1 MDNKLNLKNDIVFK
15 AFFSKK
21 GNEKYLK
28 EFLESLLKIHIKKI
42 EVKSEVS
49 LLKLFEEEKGGRLD
63 IRATLNDGIIVNME
77 NKLNQWLAIIDGE
90 DRRLIEMA
98 VVRNKTIKEAK
109 NEVEYLTGDEEV
121 KRINELKDKWERDR
135 VSEMNYLK
143 SIAQKEGL
151 KEGRKSGLKEGLKE
165 GRKEKSI
172 DIAKNMLDKDFSI
185 KEVVSLT
192 GLSEEEVK
200 TLKNDIK
207 NI

>member
-1 MDNKLNLKNDIVFK
+1 MDNKLNFKNDIIFK

-151 KEGRKSGLKEGLKE
+151 KEGRK
-165 GRKEKSI
+165 EKSI

>member
-1 MDNKLNLKNDIVFK
+1 MINILDYELLKYKEYITETAIVIKEHREYEILKNMKWYF
-15 AFFSKK
+15 
-21 GNEKYLK
+21 
-28 EFLESLLKIHIKKI
+28 I
-42 EVKSEVS
+42 ELPKFR
-49 LLKLFEEEKGGRLD
+49 KMKPD
-63 IRATLNDGIIVNME
+63 ME

-143 SIAQKEGL
+143 NIAQ
-151 KEGRKSGLKEGLKE
+151 KEGLKE

-172 DIAKNMLDKDFSI
+172 DIAKNMLNKDFPI

>member
-1 MDNKLNLKNDIVFK
+1 MINILDYELLKYKEYITETAIVIKEHREYEILKNMKWYF
-15 AFFSKK
+15 
-21 GNEKYLK
+21 
-28 EFLESLLKIHIKKI
+28 I
-42 EVKSEVS
+42 ELPKFR
-49 LLKLFEEEKGGRLD
+49 KMKPD
-63 IRATLNDGIIVNME
+63 ME

-109 NEVEYLTGDEEV
+109 KEVEYLTGDEEV

-151 KEGRKSGLKEGLKE
+151 KEGRK
-165 GRKEKSI
+165 EKSI
-172 DIAKNMLDKDFSI
+172 DIAKNMLNKDFPI

>member
-1 MDNKLNLKNDIVFK
+1 MINILDYELLKYKEYITETAIVIKEHREYEILKNMKWYF
-15 AFFSKK
+15 
-21 GNEKYLK
+21 
-28 EFLESLLKIHIKKI
+28 I
-42 EVKSEVS
+42 ELPKFR
-49 LLKLFEEEKGGRLD
+49 KMKPD
-63 IRATLNDGIIVNME
+63 ME

-151 KEGRKSGLKEGLKE
+151 KEGRK
-165 GRKEKSI
+165 EKSI
-172 DIAKNMLDKDFSI
+172 DIAKNMLNKDFPI

>member
-1 MDNKLNLKNDIVFK
+1 
-15 AFFSKK
+15 
-21 GNEKYLK
+21 
-28 EFLESLLKIHIKKI
+28 
-42 EVKSEVS
+42 
-49 LLKLFEEEKGGRLD
+49 
-63 IRATLNDGIIVNME
+63 
-77 NKLNQWLAIIDGE
+77 
-90 DRRLIEMA
+90 MA

-109 NEVEYLTGDEEV
+109 KEVEYLTGDEEV

-143 SIAQKEGL
+143 SIAQ
-151 KEGRKSGLKEGLKE
+151 KEGLKE

>member
-1 MDNKLNLKNDIVFK
+1 MINILDYELLKYKEYITETAIVIKEHREYEILKNMKWYF
-15 AFFSKK
+15 
-21 GNEKYLK
+21 
-28 EFLESLLKIHIKKI
+28 I
-42 EVKSEVS
+42 ELPKFR
-49 LLKLFEEEKGGRLD
+49 KMKPD
-63 IRATLNDGIIVNME
+63 ME

>member
-1 MDNKLNLKNDIVFK
+1 
-15 AFFSKK
+15 
-21 GNEKYLK
+21 
-28 EFLESLLKIHIKKI
+28 
-42 EVKSEVS
+42 
-49 LLKLFEEEKGGRLD
+49 
-63 IRATLNDGIIVNME
+63 ME

-109 NEVEYLTGDEEV
+109 DEVEYLTGDEEV

>member
-1 MDNKLNLKNDIVFK
+1 MINILDYELLKYKEYITETAIVIKEHREYEILKNMKWYF
-15 AFFSKK
+15 
-21 GNEKYLK
+21 
-28 EFLESLLKIHIKKI
+28 I
-42 EVKSEVS
+42 ELPKFR
-49 LLKLFEEEKGGRLD
+49 KMKPD
-63 IRATLNDGIIVNME
+63 ME

-151 KEGRKSGLKEGLKE
+151 KEGRK
-165 GRKEKSI
+165 EKSI

>member
-1 MDNKLNLKNDIVFK
+1 
-15 AFFSKK
+15 
-21 GNEKYLK
+21 
-28 EFLESLLKIHIKKI
+28 
-42 EVKSEVS
+42 
-49 LLKLFEEEKGGRLD
+49 
-63 IRATLNDGIIVNME
+63 
-77 NKLNQWLAIIDGE
+77 
-90 DRRLIEMA
+90 MA

-109 NEVEYLTGDEEV
+109 KEVEYLTGDEEV

-151 KEGRKSGLKEGLKE
+151 KEGLKE

-172 DIAKNMLDKDFSI
+172 DIAKNMLNKDFPI